1 MLSLTDLL
9 SILGVFTAA
18 IIAALGAVW
27 VELRSIRKRL
37 HKLEGVGTFAV
48 EILGKYKLMRREDR
62 DPMLDNG
69 LEKLRREP

>member
-27 VELRSIRKRL
+27 IELRSIRRRL

-48 EILGKYKLMRREDR
+48 EVLAKYKLMRREDR
-62 DPMLDNG
+62 DAVLDNG
-69 LEKLRREP
+69 LDKLRKEP

>member
-1 MLSLTDLL
+1 MSLPDILT
-9 SILGVFTAA
+9 ILGMFAVA

-48 EILGKYKLMRREDR
+48 EILAKYKLMRREDR
-62 DPMLDNG
+62 DAVLDNG
-69 LEKLRREP
+69 LDKLRKEP

>member
-1 MLSLTDLL
+1 MSLPDLL
-9 SILGVFTAA
+9 TLLGMFAVA

-48 EILGKYKLMRREDR
+48 EVLGKYKLMRREDR

-69 LEKLRREP
+69 LDRLRKEP